1 MNSKNDVV
9 GGNSKRTFTLHWI
22 AETGE
27 HSYTV
32 KLYSLLGGQKS
43 EEDERGISGAL
54 SEVMGIVWDAI
65 KDKLFGG

>member
-1 MNSKNDVV
+1 MVISCIQASL
-9 GGNSKRTFTLHWI
+9 GSFTLHWL
-22 AETGE
+22 AQAGE

-43 EEDERGISGAL
+43 EEDERGRSGGIVR
-54 SEVMGIVWDAI
+54 VMGIVWDAI